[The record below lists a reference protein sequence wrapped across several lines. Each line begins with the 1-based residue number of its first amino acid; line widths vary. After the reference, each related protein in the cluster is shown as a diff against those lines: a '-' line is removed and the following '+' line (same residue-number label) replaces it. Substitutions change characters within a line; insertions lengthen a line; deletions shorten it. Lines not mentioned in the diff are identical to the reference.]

1 MPLLPRTHLFEFND
15 RDWVPESL
23 RDTIVETLSRSL
35 DWGGFLRPL
44 VPVVDD
50 FLSAAGTREVLDLCA
65 GAGGPAVILSQ
76 EAERLGLSSPRFL
89 ITDLFPRVPI
99 WTQAKEQRLNNI
111 DFIAEPVDAT
121 RIPPSLSEGRAR
133 IIVNAL
139 HHFQPELAG
148 AILRD
153 AVDNQAPI
161 FISESFERDPTG
173 ALPLLQRHCSRLAT
187 GLPRPLGPGSARS
200 ASPQEHGMRSS
211 APCASTPSETY
222 AISWRHLVRATNG
235 PTEPTT
241 THFEGADATF
251 RVFRRRFGPFCP
263 KNRGTANGR
272 FLRSR
277 SDLSIRPVGAEWTRN
292 RQTP

>member
-173 ALPLLQRHCSRLAT
+173 ALPLIPIVIPSLLAT
-187 GLPRPLGPGSARS
+187 P
-200 ASPQEHGMRSS
+200 
-211 APCASTPSETY
+211 
-222 AISWRHLVRATNG
+222 
-235 PTEPTT
+235 
-241 THFEGADATF
+241 
-251 RVFRRRFGPFCP
+251 
-263 KNRGTANGR
+263 
-272 FLRSR
+272 
-277 SDLSIRPVGAEWTRN
+277 
-292 RQTP
+292 